1 MDTQSISRSPKPK
14 HNIAASECLDLSTVD
29 DFLTNYS
36 HDTTVRSEHGLVH
49 NRLHDGYGCDPREL
63 LCGSLILEN
72 A

>member
-1 MDTQSISRSPKPK
+1 MDTQSISRSPK

-49 NRLHDGYGCDPREL
+49 NHMHDGYDYGPPEL
-63 LCGSLILEN
+63 LDGSLILEN